1 MRSARS
7 FSRQHWRQWIAIK
20 APPESVAL
28 GFALGVFLGFTPFFG
43 LKTLLAL
50 LLAWLLRSNK
60 LAAFLG
66 VTLHDVLLPFMPAL
80 LRLEYQLGYWSLNRP
95 HHFAPKMHLRHEHL
109 HVPLHWTEVFA
120 SAKPLLVGSIIVGL
134 PLAFASYFIVR
145 AVLFKTE
152 RTAAAR
158 VNSKILTKT
167 FTAQTCPRTLV
178 PCASAVTRRMQSLGG
193 VR

>member
-1 MRSARS
+1 MQIAKN
-7 FSRQHWRQWIAIK
+7 FIRQHWRQLTAIK

-80 LRLEYQLGYWSLNRP
+80 LRLEYQLGYWSLNSP

-109 HVPLHWTEVFA
+109 HAPLHWTAVFA

-145 AVLFKTE
+145 SVLSKTK
-152 RTAAAR
+152 RIAAAR
-158 VNSKILTKT
+158 VNPKELSE
-167 FTAQTCPRTLV
+167 AAR
-178 PCASAVTRRMQSLGG
+178 AH